1 MWILINHICF
11 RVFIENCNFAENFTL
26 MDAIIPFLIE
36 YGSLGMFIAGFL
48 SGSILPFSSEVVLVA
63 LLAGGANVWGLLIW
77 GTIGNSLGS
86 YLNYLIGTLG
96 KEEWITKYA
105 GVSPEK
111 LQRGMKYVR
120 RYGAWAGL
128 LSWVPVIGEL
138 ITVAMGYL
146 RTKQWASILMIVV
159 GKFLRYLVLAFALK
173 AL

>member
-1 MWILINHICF
+1 MKKYGALLKLSPEKRTFVTKIT
-11 RVFIENCNFAENFTL
+11 R

-48 SGSILPFSSEVVLVA
+48 SGSILPFSSEVVLVG

-77 GTIGNSLGS
+77 GTVGNSLGS
-86 YLNYLIGTLG
+86 YVNYFIGTLG

-105 GVSPEK
+105 GVPPEK
-111 LQRGMKYVR
+111 LKRGMTYVR

-128 LSWVPVIGEL
+128 LSWLPVIGEL

-146 RTKQWASILMIVV
+146 RINQVASVLTIVI
-159 GKFLRYLVLAFALK
+159 GKFLRYIALAFALN
-173 AL
+173 AF

>member
-1 MWILINHICF
+1 
-11 RVFIENCNFAENFTL
+11 
-26 MDAIIPFLIE
+26 MDAIVAFLIE

-48 SGSILPFSSEVVLVA
+48 SGSILPFSSEVVLVG

-86 YLNYLIGTLG
+86 YVNYIIGTLG

-105 GVSPEK
+105 GVPPEK
-111 LQRGMKYVR
+111 LQRGMKYVH

-128 LSWVPVIGEL
+128 LSWVPVVGEL

-146 RTKQWASILMIVV
+146 RINQLASVTTIVV
-159 GKFLRYLVLAFALK
+159 GKFLRYVALAMALQ

>member
-1 MWILINHICF
+1 
-11 RVFIENCNFAENFTL
+11 
-26 MDAIIPFLIE
+26 MDAIIPYLIE

-63 LLAGGANVWGLLIW
+63 LLKGGAGVWGLLIW

-86 YLNYLIGTLG
+86 YVNYLIGTLG
-96 KEEWITKYA
+96 REEWITKYA
-105 GVSPEK
+105 GVKPDK

-120 RYGAWAGL
+120 KYGAWAGL
-128 LSWVPVIGEL
+128 LSWMPVIGEL

-146 RTKQWASILMIVV
+146 RVNQLASVTTIVI
-159 GKFLRYLVLAFALK
+159 GKFLRYVALAMALQ